1 MKSLTNLLSQPAGQP
16 IIADDVLELH
26 AARILLLILNCGTK
40 TKVTGLCRIDG
51 LTKLAKLDF
60 LVRYPEFF
68 EKLSTHLGQPT
79 TAPTHDVESS
89 MMRFHYGPWD
99 ERYYH
104 ILGFLES
111 RNLLSVEKHGST
123 FKFALTSD
131 GTTLASAIAELGSF
145 STLTE
150 QMRNVKK
157 LVGHMGG
164 TKLKDTIYDVF
175 GDEVVNR
182 KMGESIS

>member
-1 MKSLTNLLSQPAGQP
+1 MKSLANLLNQPAGQP

-26 AARILLLILNCGTK
+26 AARLLLLIQSCGTK
-40 TKVTGLCRIDG
+40 TKTTGLPRIDG

-68 EKLSTHLGQPT
+68 EKLSTYMGHPT
-79 TAPTHDVESS
+79 TAVSHDVESS
-89 MMRFHYGPWD
+89 MVRFHYGPWD

-111 RNLLSVEKHGST
+111 RNLLSVEKDRST
-123 FKFALTSD
+123 FRFALTPK
-131 GTTLASAIAELGSF
+131 GIEIANDLSKLSSF
-145 STLTE
+145 GALTE
-150 QMRNVKK
+150 HMRSVKS
-157 LVGHMGG
+157 LVGSMAGN
-164 TKLKDTIYDVF
+164 KLKDTIYEVF
-175 GDEVVNR
+175 GDEVVNK